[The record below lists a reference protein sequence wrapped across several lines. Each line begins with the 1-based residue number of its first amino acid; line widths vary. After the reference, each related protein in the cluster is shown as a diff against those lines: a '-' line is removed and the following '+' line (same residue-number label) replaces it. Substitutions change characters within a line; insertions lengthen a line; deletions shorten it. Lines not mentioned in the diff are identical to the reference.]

1 MCVPAGTNPPPAGA
15 DLAMFFG
22 VGDFGHVSRPGGG
35 GGGVVLKIFR
45 SPELFFPFRV
55 RNSRPGGGGGSAGG

>member
-35 GGGVVLKIFR
+35 GGGSAEDFPVPRTVFSL
-45 SPELFFPFRV
+45 SCAELTT
-55 RNSRPGGGGGSAGG
+55 GGGGG